1 MFKVKRSGE
10 SRVDLEIYG
19 KLDGEAMGQL
29 LDNLYNA
36 STDLRHGRLLFRLDA
51 FDLPTLG
58 AFAVELAR
66 LPQLF
71 RLVHRFQRCAV
82 LTDTAWLRTAS
93 EVEGALI
100 PGLQVRAFR
109 SDQELDAEDW
119 LNGA

>member
-1 MFKVKRSGE
+1 MFRVKRSGE
-10 SRVDLEIYG
+10 NRVDLELYG

-29 LDNLYNA
+29 LDNLVNA

-66 LPQLF
+66 LPQLL
-71 RLVHRFQRCAV
+71 RLLHRFQRCAV

-109 SDQELDAEDW
+109 SDQELEAEDW
-119 LNGA
+119 LTEA

>member
-1 MFKVKRSGE
+1 MFRVKRSGE
-10 SRVDLEIYG
+10 NRVDLELSG

-29 LDNLYNA
+29 LDNLVNA

-66 LPQLF
+66 LPQLL
-71 RLVHRFQRCAV
+71 RLLHRFQRCAV

-109 SDQELDAEDW
+109 SDQELEAEDW
-119 LNGA
+119 LTEA

>member
-29 LDNLYNA
+29 LDNLVNA

-66 LPQLF
+66 LPQLL
-71 RLVHRFQRCAV
+71 RLLHRFQRCAV